1 MKALILLLS
10 LTLLQST
17 SASNVFVSNDTFYHV
32 SLEPLTWF
40 AAQEVPLHCKLLLS
54 ALILLPQYCWAMGG
68 YLAELTTMKED
79 IPLENY
85 LVQGIAYWIGLSD
98 TASEGTW
105 RWMESHQNANY
116 TNWWTGQGDDGT
128 SQNCAFKS
136 LHPS

>member
-1 MKALILLLS
+1 
-10 LTLLQST
+10 
-17 SASNVFVSNDTFYHV
+17 
-32 SLEPLTWF
+32 
-40 AAQEVPLHCKLLLS
+40 
-54 ALILLPQYCWAMGG
+54 MGG

-136 LHPS
+136 LHPSYPGWADYPCTNTEWTGLGQLHALCET